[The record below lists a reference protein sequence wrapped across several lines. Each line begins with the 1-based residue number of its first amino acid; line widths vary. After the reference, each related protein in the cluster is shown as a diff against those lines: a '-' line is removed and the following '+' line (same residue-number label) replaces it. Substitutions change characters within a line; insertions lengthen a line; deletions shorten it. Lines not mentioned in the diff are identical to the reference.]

1 MNFEQKYLKYKEKY
15 LELKAILDGGL
26 VGNAVDSD
34 KKIKNKQKASEL
46 YNRNIKVLE
55 QAVIGRTNKIKNSE
69 DQKNRGLEKLKKN
82 NAPVNE
88 IDEFIKS
95 MDSEINDINK
105 DLENKKKLLEKEKA
119 KLNKLSLKK

>member
-95 MDSEINDINK
+95 MDSEINDIKK

-119 KLNKLSLKK
+119 KLNKLS

>member
-15 LELKAILDGGL
+15 LELKAKLDGGL

-34 KKIKNKQKASEL
+34 KKIKNNQKALEL
-46 YNRNIKVLE
+46 CNRNIKVLE
-55 QAVIGRTNKIKNSE
+55 QAIIGRTNKIKNTE
-69 DQKNRGLEKLKKN
+69 DQKNRGIEKLKKN

-95 MDSEINDINK
+95 MDSEINDIKK

-119 KLNKLSLKK
+119 KLNKLS

>member
-1 MNFEQKYLKYKEKY
+1 MNYEQKYLKYKEKY
-15 LELKAILDGGL
+15 LELKAKLDGGL

-34 KKIKNKQKASEL
+34 KKIKSNQKALEL
-46 YNRNIKVLE
+46 CNRNIQVLE
-55 QAVIGRTNKIKNSE
+55 QAIIGRTNKIKNSE

-95 MDSEINDINK
+95 MDSEINDIKK